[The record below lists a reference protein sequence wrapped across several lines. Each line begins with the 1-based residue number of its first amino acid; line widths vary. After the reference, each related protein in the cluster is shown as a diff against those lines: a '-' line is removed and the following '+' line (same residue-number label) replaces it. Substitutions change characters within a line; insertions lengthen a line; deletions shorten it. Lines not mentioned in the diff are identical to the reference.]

1 MNFYVL
7 DENSVQLGPFSALEL
22 QKKGLQPN
30 AQIRTDRMSE
40 WVNADSID
48 ALKFIF
54 DPSIPFTPEEIT
66 SAQEKGSD
74 STSTENEESSE
85 EAKDE
90 NSNQA
95 SSSADSG
102 KNSSEEPTAE
112 ILPVPVPQ
120 ENKEGQGQHQGE
132 GEGQGQGQGQKQQQ
146 QQRTRS
152 KSAFTSLPVYDELF
166 DINRLTDDEKKR
178 FSKTRFTDEMS
189 VGVCILLHFITCGI
203 FTIIYCGLKY
213 DNLPKVKSDDF
224 GAGQAIGFLFIPFFN
239 IYWQFIFWRT
249 LAARI
254 NFQFRLRGQEGP
266 ISMELAT
273 AFCIMTLI
281 PFVNLLNFFIIAPI
295 LLSQVQTAS
304 IELARFNRQ
313 EREN

>member
-54 DPSIPFTPEEIT
+54 DPSIPYTPEEIT

-74 STSTENEESSE
+74 STATETEESSE

-95 SSSADSG
+95 SSSADSE
-102 KNSSEEPTAE
+102 NTSSEEPAAE
-112 ILPVPVPQ
+112 ILPVPVPL
-120 ENKEGQGQHQGE
+120 ENKEGQGQGQHQGQE
-132 GEGQGQGQGQKQQQ
+132 QQQ
-146 QQRTRS
+146 HGSRP
-152 KSAFTSLPVYDELF
+152 KAAFTSLPVYDELF

-224 GAGQAIGFLFIPFFN
+224 GAGQAIGFLFIPFFS
-239 IYWQFIFWRT
+239 IYWLFVFWRT
-249 LAARI
+249 LATRI

-266 ISMELAT
+266 VSMELAT

-281 PFVNLLNFFIIAPI
+281 PFVNLLNFFIMAPI

-304 IELARFNRQ
+304 IELSKFNRQ